1 MDGSEPRWDADANL
15 DRVYRRGRQLKRRH
29 RLLAAA
35 APAALAVLTIAGFQG
50 LRAAGPEPHVRTVAQ
65 PLAQTDGGA
74 GSGSN
79 ATTSTTTDGTGAGT
93 NTQGSSPGQ
102 DRPGARPP
110 GSSPSTTPGS
120 PGNPTATVTSQV
132 SSAGPTTTVV
142 TACAASDVD
151 YATSTNKSSYSSG
164 QSVTIY
170 LVLHNHSNQP
180 CDGPTVCGG
189 VGPWAEVINA
199 TTGAQVWHD
208 NPIAA
213 MCTNPP
219 PQGPR
224 VAPGQTTS
232 YVAGTWNQTTCTTGA
247 CSNSPAPAGTYRAVA
262 HKGNVAASPA
272 TFKLTG

>member
-1 MDGSEPRWDADANL
+1 MDGSEPRWDADGNL
-15 DRVYRRGRQLKRRH
+15 DRVYRRGRRLKRRR

-35 APAALAVLTIAGFQG
+35 APAALAVFTIAGFQG
-50 LRAAGPEPHVRTVAQ
+50 LRAAGPEPHVQTVAQ
-65 PLAQTDGGA
+65 PPAQTDSGA
-74 GSGSN
+74 GGGSN
-79 ATTSTTTDGTGAGT
+79 GTTSTTTDTTDAGT
-93 NTQGSSPGQ
+93 NAQSSTPGKG
-102 DRPGARPP
+102 RPVGGAS

-132 SSAGPTTTVV
+132 SSGGPTTTVV
-142 TACAASDVD
+142 SACAASDVD

-164 QSVTIY
+164 QEVTIY

-199 TTGAQVWHD
+199 TTGAQVWHN

-232 YVAGTWNQTTCTTGA
+232 YVAGTWNQTTCTTSA
-247 CSNSPAPAGTYRAVA
+247 CSNSPAAPGTYRAVA
-262 HKGNVAASPA
+262 HKGNITASPA
-272 TFKLTG
+272 AFKLTG